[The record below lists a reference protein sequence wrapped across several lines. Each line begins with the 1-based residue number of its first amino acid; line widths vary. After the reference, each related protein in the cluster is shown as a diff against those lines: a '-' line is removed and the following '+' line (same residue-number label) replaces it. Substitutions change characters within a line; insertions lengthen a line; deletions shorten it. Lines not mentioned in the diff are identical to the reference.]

1 MIEATVILFSHNELH
16 VLSLFTAKPTA
27 GALCVDWAVIHY
39 MKERNYFVLYQRVYG
54 NAAPQ
59 VHFISF
65 EMLFRMCLLLLS
77 LLCILT
83 M

>member
-39 MKERNYFVLYQRVYG
+39 MKERNYFVLYG

-65 EMLFRMCLLLLS
+65 EILFRMCLLLLS
-77 LLCILT
+77 LLCSLT